1 MLMEVVDPE
10 PLTGDHVPFR
20 KETGKSE
27 FMEGE
32 RGVVVKKGRQ
42 CQSKEAFS
50 GERKSTGDSVVIIEK
65 GEQCQ
70 SLKTFSGGRKSAGER
85 VVVIGKGEQCQS
97 QETLP
102 AERKSTGAE
111 VPVVRR
117 SVSVNVT
124 DAVTQS
130 ITDDVGMSGCRPSR
144 GCSVFGELQTRR
156 DNCKG
161 TGPYCWDP
169 GGVSAVNER
178 C

>member
-1 MLMEVVDPE
+1 VSVTEDFLR
-10 PLTGDHVPFR
+10 R
-20 KETGKSE
+20 KEIGR
-27 FMEGE
+27 GE
-32 RGVVVKKGRQ
+32 IGNYR
-42 CQSKEAFS
+42 E
-50 GERKSTGDSVVIIEK
+50 

-70 SLKTFSGGRKSAGER
+70 SR
-85 VVVIGKGEQCQS
+85 
-97 QETLP
+97 ETLP
-102 AERKSTGAE
+102 AERKSTGTE

-130 ITDDVGMSGCRPSR
+130 ITDDVGMSGCSPSK
-144 GCSVFGELQTRR
+144 GCSVFAR

-161 TGPYCWDP
+161 TGPYCWHP

>member
-1 MLMEVVDPE
+1 MVVTRRVDPKRGKSTVNGESRMLMVVVDPE
-10 PLTGDHVPFR
+10 PLTVDHVPFR

-32 RGVVVKKGRQ
+32 RGVVLEKRRQ
-42 CQSKEAFS
+42 GQSKEAFS
-50 GERKSTGDSVVIIEK
+50 GEWKLTGDSEVIIEK
-65 GEQCQ
+65 RGQCR
-70 SLKTFSGGRKSAGER
+70 SLKTSSGGRESA
-85 VVVIGKGEQCQS
+85 
-97 QETLP
+97 
-102 AERKSTGAE
+102 GAE

-130 ITDDVGMSGCRPSR
+130 ITDDVGISGCRPSK
-144 GCSVFGELQTRR
+144 GCSVFGR

-161 TGPYCWDP
+161 TGSYCWDP

-178 C
+178 Y